1 MTTKTNLVVMTS
13 ILTFAL
19 IATVTLA
26 FAQGEDTGM
35 TTDNSTMMNAT
46 LAFAQGEDTGMTTD
60 NSTMMNATLAF
71 AQGEDEGDTGMTEGF
86 GNDTGIGCGGW
97 SSAAKDV
104 PPGSPT
110 AAAPRLGHWVSC
122 SGSGTGRP
130 GVGDG
135 STGSVVRNGP

>member
-1 MTTKTNLVVMTS
+1 MRLHLLNYYILQVAKKIITTKTNLVVTTS

-60 NSTMMNATLAF
+60 NSTMMNATLALHKEKI
-71 AQGEDEGDTGMTEGF
+71 Q
-86 GNDTGIGCGGW
+86 
-97 SSAAKDV
+97 V
-104 PPGSPT
+104 
-110 AAAPRLGHWVSC
+110 
-122 SGSGTGRP
+122 
-130 GVGDG
+130 
-135 STGSVVRNGP
+135 

>member
-46 LAFAQGEDTGMTTD
+46 LAFAQGEG
-60 NSTMMNATLAF
+60 
-71 AQGEDEGDTGMTEGF
+71 EGDTGMTEGF
-86 GNDTGIGCGGW
+86 DNDTGITDGQTNGEGDTGNDGGE
-97 SSAAKDV
+97 
-104 PPGSPT
+104 
-110 AAAPRLGHWVSC
+110 
-122 SGSGTGRP
+122 
-130 GVGDG
+130 
-135 STGSVVRNGP
+135 